1 MPDLDG
7 RVFAVMKKDEAA
19 RTFTVFLVN
28 RTRKTYSDV
37 TIRTG
42 GWVSFDDELVQT
54 SESVRV
60 LGPLHPRARLQ
71 IDQSDLDELDFV
83 IWYRLI
89 LKDEDGRETAVRFSI
104 PKYGYLPQQ
113 YVEEFGAMVGVME
126 LR

>member
-1 MPDLDG
+1 MLDLDG
-7 RVFAVMKKDEAA
+7 KVFAVMARDEAA

-28 RTRKTYSDV
+28 RTQRTYSDV

-42 GWVSFDDELVQT
+42 GWVSSDDDMIQT
-54 SESVRV
+54 SESVRSC
-60 LGPLHPRARLQ
+60 GPLPPGATLQ

-89 LKDEDGRETAVRFSI
+89 LKDEDGSETSAGFGI
-104 PKYGYLPQQ
+104 PRHGCASQQ
-113 YVEEFGAMVGVME
+113 YVEEIGATTGVME